1 MGIEPT
7 LAELRTFVAERDW
20 GQFHSPSN
28 LAKSI
33 SIEAAELLE
42 CFQWADDANRER
54 VTAELADVLTYCF
67 LLADRL
73 GVDPEAIVLDK
84 LLETRTKYPVNLAKG
99 NSAKYDQ
106 L

>member
-1 MGIEPT
+1 MADEG
-7 LAELRTFVAERDW
+7 LRDELRAFVDERDW
-20 GQFHSPSN
+20 GQFHSQEN

-42 CFQWADDANRER
+42 CFQWQAEADDSR
-54 VTAELADVLTYCF
+54 VRSELADVLTYCF

-73 GVDPEAIVLDK
+73 GTAPETLIREKLAITK
-84 LLETRTKYPVNLAKG
+84 AKYPVERSRG
-99 NSAKYDQ
+99 RSTKYDQ

>member
-1 MGIEPT
+1 MADEG
-7 LAELRTFVAERDW
+7 LRDELREFVTERDW
-20 GQFHSPSN
+20 AQFHSPEN

-42 CFQWADDANRER
+42 CFQWSADADDSR
-54 VTAELADVLTYCF
+54 VHAELADVLTYCL

-73 GVDPEAIVLDK
+73 GVEPVDLVREK
-84 LLETRTKYPVNLAKG
+84 LAVTREKYPIDKARG
-99 NSAKYDQ
+99 RSAKYDQ